1 MISLFLNTSSK
12 YLNVALV
19 CDGKVIGEVN
29 DLLDKDVSRVALPYI
44 KEIIENNSYKPS
56 DIDNIVCVNGPGS
69 FTGLRVGVTIAKTY
83 AYSLKKDLYSVS
95 SLFVMATSIK
105 DSDFI
110 VPLIDARRNFVYG
123 AIYDKDYNIVY
134 PESYIGINK
143 LKELVS
149 SLKGKVTYVSLDS
162 FDDIKVKEFKPDIA
176 NMFKFGRFKKEDY
189 FRMVPNYLKKPEAEE
204 KLGK

>member
-12 YLNVALV
+12 YLSIALV
-19 CDGKVIGEVN
+19 KDGEVLESVN
-29 DLLDKDVSRVALPYI
+29 ELLDKDISRVTLPYI
-44 KEIIENNSYKPS
+44 KKIVENNSYKPN

-83 AYSLKKDLYSVS
+83 AYSLNKDLYSVS

-105 DSDFI
+105 NSDFI
-110 VPLIDARRNFVYG
+110 VPLIDARRNFVYA
-123 AIYDKDYNIVY
+123 AIYDKNYNIIY
-134 PESYIGINK
+134 PESYIGVNR

-176 NMFKFGRFKKEDY
+176 NMFKYGKFKKEDC
-189 FRMVPNYLKKPEAEE
+189 FRMIPNYLKKPEAEE